1 MTQNVCQRRRTAA
14 SGRGKERGDPL
25 TRLLLG
31 CLPTGLEQLDLD
43 AVTGTAQSL
52 LRNHT
57 ICTYNVPLLHVVVG
71 NASFLLISLPA
82 HLALVRARPIR
93 RSPAPL
99 AALRPLEREVSL
111 KCRQWL
117 ARPPPSAAHS
127 RWLSGQRGRRD
138 PDRLKVVGRG
148 QSWGCRRCCWRR
160 RRSRRSRRVKGL
172 PCRGGRGKAIICGAQ
187 PALRLQRQR
196 RGGTCT

>member
-1 MTQNVCQRRRTAA
+1 MTQNVCERRRTAA
-14 SGRGKERGDPL
+14 SSRGKERGDPL
-25 TRLLLG
+25 TRLLLS
-31 CLPTGLEQLDLD
+31 CLPTNLEQLNLD
-43 AVTGTAQSL
+43 AVTGTAESL
-52 LRNHT
+52 LRDHT

-71 NASFLLISLPA
+71 NASFLLLSLPA

-99 AALRPLEREVSL
+99 GTLRPLRLKVAL

-117 ARPPPSAAHS
+117 TRPPPSAAHS

-138 PDRLKVVGRG
+138 PNCVKVVGRG
-148 QSWGCRRCCWRR
+148 PSWGCRRCCWRR
-160 RRSRRSRRVKGL
+160 RRSRSSRRVKGL
-172 PCRGGRGKAIICGAQ
+172 PCRGGRGKVVICGAQ
-187 PALRLQRQR
+187 LALRLQRQR